1 MGRAGRP
8 RLVVAG
14 GVSANRQLRERLAN
28 VVSERGA
35 QVWYPRL
42 EFCTDNGAMIAY
54 AGLLA
59 FREGQVTPMAETTC
73 TQRYRTDDVLVTWRK
88 DK

>member
-1 MGRAGRP
+1 
-8 RLVVAG
+8 
-14 GVSANRQLRERLAN
+14 
-28 VVSERGA
+28 
-35 QVWYPRL
+35 
-42 EFCTDNGAMIAY
+42 MIAY